1 MMSAIQSLTSAPR
14 LNVGCISSMAP
25 PKALAPMK
33 TGSRPKH
40 LQRERKED
48 DECQGNVEVLAHGAG
63 VLSPYCDGKRR
74 LIWGAQHLNGNASQ
88 TRGLWVPVRARVPAG
103 DFQTLAFDF
112 PNQLRYNIC
121 YTIL

>member
-1 MMSAIQSLTSAPR
+1 MDNFVAARRRWLVQGPEHR
-14 LNVGCISSMAP
+14 D
-25 PKALAPMK
+25 
-33 TGSRPKH
+33 
-40 LQRERKED
+40 RERKED

-63 VLSPYCDGKRR
+63 VPAPHFEGKRR
-74 LIWGAQHLNGNASQ
+74 PILGDQHSNRNAPQ
-88 TRGLWVPVRARVPAG
+88 TRGLWVPVRARVSAG